1 MTTVIQLQAASKT
14 YVVDKRSI
22 TVLQPTDLIIKRGQ
36 FVAVTGPSGSG
47 KSTLLNLITGI
58 DHPSGG
64 MVTVDGSN
72 FGGISESGL
81 AQLRGRLIGIVFQF
95 FQLIPTLT
103 SLENIVLAMD
113 LVGIIPRQKRRER
126 AMTLL
131 DQVGVA
137 DQANKLPSRLSGG
150 EQQRVAI
157 ARALANDP
165 AVLVADEPT
174 GNLDSVNCAKIRDI
188 FAQCAADGR
197 TVIVATHDPRG
208 LEQFD
213 RIIEIS
219 DGATSEVA
227 KEIGADSARAVGQ

>member
-1 MTTVIQLQAASKT
+1 MSTVIQLQSASKT
-14 YVVDKRSI
+14 YSVDTRDI
-22 TVLQPTDLIIKRGQ
+22 TVLQPTDLTVERGE
-36 FVAVTGPSGSG
+36 FIAVTGPSGSG

-58 DHPSGG
+58 DHPTGG
-64 MVTVDGSN
+64 MVIVDGQN
-72 FGGISESGL
+72 FGGLSESKL
-81 AQLRGRLIGIVFQF
+81 AHLRGKLVGIVFQF

-113 LVGIIPRQKRRER
+113 LVGSVPGGQRRTR

-131 DQVGVA
+131 EQVGVGE
-137 DQANKLPSRLSGG
+137 QANKLPSRLSGG

-165 AVLVADEPT
+165 SVLIADEPT
-174 GNLDSVNCAKIRDI
+174 GNLDSVNAEKVRAI

-213 RIIEIS
+213 RVITIS
-219 DGATSEVA
+219 DGVTTETPRTVA
-227 KEIGADSARAVGQ
+227 SASVAAQ

>member
-1 MTTVIQLQAASKT
+1 MDTVIQLQAVSKT
-14 YVVDKRSI
+14 YSVGARSI
-22 TVLQPTDLIIKRGQ
+22 TVLQPTDLIVERGE

-47 KSTLLNLITGI
+47 KSTLLNMITGI

-64 MVTVDGSN
+64 MVIVDGHN
-72 FGGISESGL
+72 FGGLSESKL
-81 AQLRGRLIGIVFQF
+81 ARLRGRLVGIVFQF

-103 SLENIVLAMD
+103 SLENILLAMD
-113 LVGIIPRQKRRER
+113 LVGAIPSRDRRAR

-131 DQVGVA
+131 EQVGVGEH
-137 DQANKLPSRLSGG
+137 ANKLPSKLSGG

-174 GNLDSVNCAKIRDI
+174 GNLDSANCKKVRGI

-197 TVIVATHDPRG
+197 TVIVATHDPTG
-208 LEQFD
+208 LDRFD
-213 RIIEIS
+213 RIIQIS
-219 DGATSEVA
+219 DGVTTEVTHG
-227 KEIGADSARAVGQ
+227 EPQ

>member
-1 MTTVIQLQAASKT
+1 MSTVIQLQSVSKT
-14 YVVDKRSI
+14 YTVDKRAIS
-22 TVLQPTDLIIKRGQ
+22 VLQPTDLTVERGE
-36 FVAVTGPSGSG
+36 FIAVTGPSGSG

-58 DHPSGG
+58 DHPTGG
-64 MVTVDGSN
+64 MVIVDGQN
-72 FGGISESGL
+72 FGGLSESKP
-81 AQLRGRLIGIVFQF
+81 AHLRGKLVGIVFQF

-103 SLENIVLAMD
+103 ALENIVLAMD
-113 LVGIIPRQKRRER
+113 LVGVIAGRNRRKR

-131 DQVGVA
+131 EQVGVGEH
-137 DQANKLPSRLSGG
+137 ANKLPSKLSGG

-165 AVLVADEPT
+165 AVLIADEPT
-174 GNLDSVNCAKIRDI
+174 GNLDSVNAANVRAI

-213 RIIEIS
+213 RVIEIS
-219 DGATSEVA
+219 DGVTTETVRATASAQVA
-227 KEIGADSARAVGQ
+227 AQ

>member
-1 MTTVIQLQAASKT
+1 MSTVIQLQSVSKT
-14 YVVDKRSI
+14 YTVDKRAIS
-22 TVLQPTDLIIKRGQ
+22 VLQPTDLTVERGE
-36 FVAVTGPSGSG
+36 FIAVTGPSGSG

-58 DHPSGG
+58 DHPTGG
-64 MVTVDGSN
+64 MVIVDGQN
-72 FGGISESGL
+72 FGGLSESKL
-81 AQLRGRLIGIVFQF
+81 AHLRGKLVGIVFQF

-103 SLENIVLAMD
+103 ALENILLAMD
-113 LVGIIPRQKRRER
+113 LVGVIAGGNRRKR

-131 DQVGVA
+131 EQVGVGEH
-137 DQANKLPSRLSGG
+137 ANKLPSKLSGG

-165 AVLVADEPT
+165 AVLIADEPT
-174 GNLDSVNCAKIRDI
+174 GNLDSVNAAKVRAI

-213 RIIEIS
+213 RVIEIS
-219 DGATSEVA
+219 DGVTTETVHATASAQVA
-227 KEIGADSARAVGQ
+227 AQ